1 MKVSGEAMFKK
12 KSYGQQMTFR
22 ELFKEGDVATKLSFV
37 VMGAANLA
45 NKQYLKGLIFLFSQI
60 AFFYWLIR
68 NGLRALSMLAT
79 LGTQSQGLVFDERL
93 GIEVLQEGDNSML
106 LLLFGIAAIVICL
119 LLVGLY
125 VINLKSARNIH
136 ELKQVGKKIPSTMDD
151 LASLLNERFHATL
164 MTIPLLGVLLFTVL
178 PLLYMI
184 SIAFTNY
191 DHTHLPPK
199 NLFTWVGFVNFGN
212 VISGNMADTFF
223 PVLGWTLI
231 WATLATVTCFFFGI
245 LLALL
250 INTKGLK
257 FKGVWRTIFVTTM
270 AVPQFISLLVMRN
283 LLNGAGPIN
292 ATLLNLG
299 LIDAAIPF
307 LTDPIWAKITVIVV
321 NMWIGIPATMLVST
335 GIIQNLPTDQIE
347 AARIDGANKLQIFR
361 NITFPQILFVMMPAL
376 IQQFIGNINNF
387 NVIFLLTGGGP
398 SNSDFYGAGSTDLL
412 VTWLYNLTVNTMDYN
427 LASVIGILIFILSAV
442 FSLLAYTRTNS
453 FKEG

>member
-1 MKVSGEAMFKK
+1 MFKK

-68 NGLRALSMLAT
+68 NGLQALSMLAT
-79 LGTQSQGLVFDERL
+79 LGTQGQGLVFDERL

-106 LLLFGIAAIVICL
+106 LLLFGIAAIVICV

-125 VINLKSARNIH
+125 IINLKSARNIH
-136 ELKQVGKKIPSTMDD
+136 ELKQAGKTIPSTMDD
-151 LASLLNERFHATL
+151 LASLLNERFYLTL

-231 WATLATVTCFFFGI
+231 WATLATVTCFLFGI

-257 FKGVWRTIFVTTM
+257 FKGVWRTIFVITM

-299 LIDAAIPF
+299 LIDSAIPF

>member
-1 MKVSGEAMFKK
+1 MFKK

-68 NGLRALSMLAT
+68 NGVHALSMLAT
-79 LGTQSQGLVFDERL
+79 LGTQGQGLVFDERL

-106 LLLFGIAAIVICL
+106 LLLFGIAAIVICV

-125 VINLKSARNIH
+125 IINLKSARHIH
-136 ELKQVGKKIPSTMDD
+136 ELKVADEKIPSTMDD
-151 LASLLNERFHATL
+151 LASLLNERFYLTL

-199 NLFTWVGFVNFGN
+199 NLFTWVGLVNFGN

-257 FKGVWRTIFVTTM
+257 FKGVWRTIFVITM

-292 ATLLNLG
+292 ATLLSLG
-299 LIDAAIPF
+299 LIDSAIPF

-427 LASVIGILIFILSAV
+427 LASVIGILIFILSAA

>member
-1 MKVSGEAMFKK
+1 MFKK

-136 ELKQVGKKIPSTMDD
+136 ELKKAGKKIPSTMDD

-299 LIDAAIPF
+299 LIDSAIPF

-427 LASVIGILIFILSAV
+427 LASVIGILIFILAAV